1 MASAETDAR
10 LRFLAKASDILA
22 VSSPSV
28 SAYIRAATSD
38 GSQLPR
44 TETEY
49 PYNDCRAC
57 ARPLVVGW
65 TCESVKIAEHRQ
77 TRKDRI
83 SASRMITKCVKCSA
97 CGTKNTIQHARRSKT
112 ARPKPVVPRKDPGL
126 AILPKAE
133 AKANRAPTPGTQPTQ
148 EVTPPLSKGQTP
160 EPTQA
165 KAPGRRKARGK
176 NSSLQ
181 ALLANK
187 QPEAP
192 KSSGFGLDFMDFMK

>member
-1 MASAETDAR
+1 MTSTETDTR
-10 LRFLAKASDILA
+10 LRFLAKASDTLA

-28 SAYIRAATSD
+28 SAYIRAATRD
-38 GSQLPR
+38 WSQLPR

-49 PYNDCRAC
+49 PYNDCTAC
-57 ARPLVVGW
+57 ARHLLVGW
-65 TCESVKIAEHRQ
+65 SCEPVKTPEHRQ

-83 SASRMITKCVKCSA
+83 SAARIITKCVKCSA
-97 CGTKNTIQHARRSKT
+97 CGTENIIQHARRPKT
-112 ARPKPVVPRKDPGL
+112 ARPKPLAPRKHPGL
-126 AILPKAE
+126 AILSKAE
-133 AKANRAPTPGTQPTQ
+133 AKANRAPTPVTQPTQ

-187 QPEAP
+187 KPEAP
-192 KSSGFGLDFMDFMK
+192 QSSGFGLDFMDFMK